1 MVIGCIIQIKINGME
16 NRQPLLSICIPTY
29 NRAEYLVGALENI
42 TSDPA
47 FDERVEIVISDNA
60 STDDTKDVVGYFI
73 KSYSNIY
80 YYKNLENI
88 RDQNFILALSRGR
101 GKYLRLFNDTLRLK
115 HGVLQT
121 MLDIII
127 KTPETESIF
136 FMQNIHFNGNI
147 ERVCEIKGT
156 NELLS
161 EVSYY
166 ITWIANFGCWNSE
179 ISKINNPNNYAPL
192 QLTQV
197 DWFLQITE
205 TSFTVKIYFGDYFN
219 SILPKHKGG
228 YNIFEVFVNNY
239 LRILRTHKI
248 SLFQYEIEKYR
259 LLRYFIMPWWIN
271 IRRNKDLTFK
281 INSKW
286 KILFR
291 HYILSPYFYC
301 FILYVFFK
309 RS

>member
-1 MVIGCIIQIKINGME
+1 ME
-16 NRQPLLSICIPTY
+16 DKQPLLSICIPTY

-42 TSDPA
+42 ISDPA

-60 STDDTKDVVGYFI
+60 STDDTENVVGYFI
-73 KSYSNIY
+73 KLYSNIY
-80 YYKNLENI
+80 YYKNPENI
-88 RDQNFILALSRGR
+88 RDQNFMLALSRGR

-115 HGVLQT
+115 HRVLQT

-127 KTPETESIF
+127 NTPETEAIF
-136 FMQNIHFNGNI
+136 FMQDISFNGNI
-147 ERVCEIKGT
+147 ERICEIKGA

-166 ITWIANFGCWNSE
+166 ITWIANFGCWSTKIN
-179 ISKINNPNNYAPL
+179 KINNPNKYASL

-197 DWFLQITE
+197 DWFLQIAE
-205 TSFTVKIYFGDYFN
+205 TNLTIKIYFGDYFN

-239 LRILRTHKI
+239 LRILKAYKI

-271 IRRNKDLTFK
+271 IRKNKDLVFK
-281 INSKW
+281 IDRKW
-286 KILFR
+286 EILFR
-291 HYILSPYFYC
+291 HYILSPYFYF
-301 FILYVFFK
+301 FILYVSFK